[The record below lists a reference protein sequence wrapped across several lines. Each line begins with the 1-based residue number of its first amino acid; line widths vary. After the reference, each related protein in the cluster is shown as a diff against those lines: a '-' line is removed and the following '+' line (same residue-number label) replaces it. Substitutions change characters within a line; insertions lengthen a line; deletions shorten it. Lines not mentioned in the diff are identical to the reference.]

1 MRISEVIDK
10 LSKIQEITGDVHVVV
25 QYRDED
31 AVFNGQDGILEFK
44 VEEECISDYELYLD
58 DFKSLGIHERVLVL

>member
-1 MRISEVIDK
+1 MRISKVIEK
-10 LSKIQEITGDVHVVV
+10 LSKIQEIVGDVHVVV

-31 AVFNGQDGILEFK
+31 GDYCGQDGILGFK
-44 VEEECISDYELYLD
+44 IEEECISDYELYLD